1 MSDRMTPIP
10 FGNLMNWILE
20 ERKKGTVFGIR
31 KPFHANPEKIY
42 EIFGRKLETPFG
54 PAAGP
59 HTQLA
64 QNIVAAYVAGSRF
77 FELKTVQKIDGEDL
91 PVNKPCIKADDECY
105 NCEWSTELYVPQ
117 AFDEYVK
124 AWFACKVLAKEMEL
138 GAEDG
143 FQFNMSVGYD
153 LEGIKLPKVDRFI
166 EGMKDASET
175 EIFKE
180 CRSWLLENLDRF
192 DKVIREDV
200 EAITANICNSVTLST
215 LHGCPPQEIERI
227 ARYLLEEK
235 HVHTFIKCNP
245 TLLGYEYARN
255 LMDSMGYDYVAF
267 GDFHFKDDL
276 QYSDAVPM
284 LERLQKLADEKGLEF
299 GVKITNT
306 FPVDVKAGELPSEE
320 MYMSG
325 KSLYPLSMS
334 VAMKLAKDFDG
345 KLRISYSG
353 GADAFNIQKIVEAG
367 IWPVTMATTL
377 LKPGGYQ
384 RLEQIGRIFESVEPA
399 AFSCVDSEKV
409 ERLVEDVKTDP
420 HHVKAVKPL
429 PSRKIKRPVPL
440 TDCFVAPCEEGCP
453 IHQDITAYLKLM
465 GAGKAKEALEV
476 ILRKNP
482 LPFMTGTICAHNCMS
497 KCTRNFYE
505 TPVNI
510 RRTKLEA
517 AEGGFEAVL
526 SELHKPEITADKKAA
541 VIGGGP
547 AGMAAAYFLAKGGME
562 VTIFEKEKKL
572 GGVVRNVIPGFR
584 ISDEAIDKDVKI
596 LEALGVQMATES
608 YVASLEQV
616 RENYDYIVLAVGAY
630 KPGILRLEEGE
641 AVNALEFLAQFKAT
655 GGQVDLGE
663 NVVVIGGGNTA
674 MDTARAAKR
683 NAGVKK
689 VSLVYRRTKR
699 YMPADAEELEMAV
712 QDGVEFA
719 ELLSPV
725 KLSGGE
731 LICKKMR
738 LGDVDESGRR
748 GVVETDELVKVPA
761 DTVIAA
767 VGEKVPAA
775 FYEANGIA
783 VDQKG
788 RPQVN
793 QETLETNIPGVYA
806 AGDGLYGPATV
817 VEAIRDG
824 SQAARA
830 ILEQQ
835 EQEQLFSLSDEET
848 IYWRKGNLMEENPE
862 YTDMRCLSCNSYC
875 ENCVEVCPNRANIS
889 LVVPG
894 MERHQIIH
902 VDYMCN
908 ECGNCRSFCP
918 WDSAPYLDKFTLFA
932 SEGDME
938 DSTNQGFAVTDR
950 EKGICR
956 VRLQGRMLDYQM
968 GEKSQEIPESLCR
981 VMDTVIRD
989 YDYLLL

>member
-180 CRSWLLENLDRF
+180 CRSWLLDNLDRF
-192 DKVIREDV
+192 DKVTRKDV

-255 LMDSMGYDYVAF
+255 LMDAMGYDYVAF

-596 LEALGVQMATES
+596 LEALGVQIATES

-641 AVNALEFLAQFKAT
+641 AMNALEFLAQFKAT

-938 DSTNQGFAVTDR
+938 NSTNQGFAVTDR